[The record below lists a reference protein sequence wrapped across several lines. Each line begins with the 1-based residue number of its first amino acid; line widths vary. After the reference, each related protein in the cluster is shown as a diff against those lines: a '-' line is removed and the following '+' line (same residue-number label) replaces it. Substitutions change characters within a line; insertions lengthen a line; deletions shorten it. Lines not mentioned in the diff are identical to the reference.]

1 MIETAIRNAF
11 EKGNAEDR
19 AFRERVYRS
28 AFAALDRAL
37 KANPQM
43 TVEVAI
49 GRRRNL
55 QAKIAEIESEFIAAV
70 PPDVAVPSVAPPVVS
85 SPAVM
90 SPETVEPG
98 GRAPTIEVAPPVSA
112 TARAPEVDV
121 AVDLPVA
128 RTPEVSAPHLDPA
141 LDAPVA
147 TPAFREPVLD
157 GPATTSASASGFDI
171 PAQSEPNVDT
181 ERRRPWAMMF
191 VIVTFVALL
200 SIGGWWAYTT
210 GLFSDIDTG
219 VPNPPPA
226 GEGEDFDPGEE
237 DLRPPGEVD
246 PAREWI
252 PVFTTDD
259 PTLVSAP
266 GGTTAEVME
275 ADGGKFLRIRS
286 STSGAAVIFDVGQ
299 GLLER
304 LAGRKVTFD
313 IVARAAE
320 EGQETQISVICNFGE
335 LGDCGRKRYAVGI
348 TRADYL
354 FEIEL
359 PAKQPGSA
367 GTIAITSDIE
377 GKGRAIDI
385 FEIKASISQ

>member
-19 AFRERVYRS
+19 AFREKVYRS

-49 GRRRNL
+49 GRRKNL

-70 PPDVAVPSVAPPVVS
+70 PPGIV
-85 SPAVM
+85 SPAVAA
-90 SPETVEPG
+90 PEVSFPAAVEPV
-98 GRAPTIEVAPPVSA
+98 GRAPAVEVAPPVSA
-112 TARAPEVDV
+112 AARAPHVEVAVDRPAPRAPEV
-121 AVDLPVA
+121 A
-128 RTPEVSAPHLDPA
+128 APRLDPA
-141 LDAPVA
+141 LDPAVSAPQVS
-147 TPAFREPVLD
+147 EPVLD
-157 GPATTSASASGFDI
+157 RQASTSAPAGGFDI
-171 PAQSEPNVDT
+171 PSQSEPNVDP

-191 VIVTFVALL
+191 VVVTFIALF

-299 GLLER
+299 GVLER

-313 IVARAAE
+313 IVARAAD

-354 FEIEL
+354 FEMEL

-377 GKGRAIDI
+377 GRGRAIDI